1 MSSATVPTTSSPIT
15 SSPITSLPTISLQT
29 LADIEAAAVRIRG
42 HALRTPVLSGRGG
55 LDSMIGATLFF
66 KCENLQRVGAFKF
79 RGAMNAVQQ
88 LAPAQLAR
96 GVATHSSGNHAAA
109 LALAAR
115 IRQIPA
121 YVVMPE
127 GSARPKIDAVRAYG
141 AQVTFCANSQ
151 QAREAALEEV
161 VTRTGAS
168 FVHPYDDWRVVCGAG
183 TAALELFAEV
193 GQLDMLLTPVGGG
206 GLASGSALVSKL
218 RATPGS
224 DGVPGVP
231 PTRFIA
237 VEPENADDAARSM
250 ATGVLQPQRAPN
262 TIADGLRTALSMR
275 TFSVL
280 RAHAD
285 AIVTVSEASII
296 EAMRLL
302 WSRLNIV
309 VEPSAAVPFA
319 ALLERKVQVAG
330 ERVGII
336 LSGGNVDLD
345 ALPWR
350 TQ

>member
-1 MSSATVPTTSSPIT
+1 M
-15 SSPITSLPTISLQT
+15 
-29 LADIEAAAVRIRG
+29 
-42 HALRTPVLSGRGG
+42 
-55 LDSMIGATLFF
+55 
-66 KCENLQRVGAFKF
+66 
-79 RGAMNAVQQ
+79 
-88 LAPAQLAR
+88 
-96 GVATHSSGNHAAA
+96 
-109 LALAAR
+109 
-115 IRQIPA
+115 
-121 YVVMPE
+121 
-127 GSARPKIDAVRAYG
+127 
-141 AQVTFCANSQ
+141 
-151 QAREAALEEV
+151 
-161 VTRTGAS
+161 
-168 FVHPYDDWRVVCGAG
+168 
-183 TAALELFAEV
+183 
-193 GQLDMLLTPVGGG
+193 
-206 GLASGSALVSKL
+206 SKL

-224 DGVPGVP
+224 DGVPSMP
-231 PTRFIA
+231 PTRFIV

-250 ATGVLQPQRAPN
+250 ATGVLQPPLAPN